1 VGGSGL
7 FASGASA
14 LTVLMEPAGES
25 PALLKLEAMQKVV
38 ESDLSD
44 GDKLFLFEFM
54 NTYAPTNEL
63 ADPREAIMDKLL
75 NVEMTWGDRLRAEG
89 EARGRLAGERT
100 MLLRLLTLMLAKRPP
115 PWLPAFRP
123 LATKRRWRKLPNSL
137 SASKAWMNW
146 PCRRM
151 PKPTSQPR
159 YRELV
164 CHPERAR

>member
-1 VGGSGL
+1 
-7 FASGASA
+7 
-14 LTVLMEPAGES
+14 MEPAGES

-100 MLLRLLTLMLAKRPP
+100 MLLRLLTLMFGEAPPSLVARIQAIDDEETLAQVAQQLVRIQSLDELA
-115 PWLPAFRP
+115 LPENAE
-123 LATKRRWRKLPNSL
+123 A
-137 SASKAWMNW
+137 
-146 PCRRM
+146 
-151 PKPTSQPR
+151 
-159 YRELV
+159 
-164 CHPERAR
+164 H

>member
-1 VGGSGL
+1 VGSSGL
-7 FASGASA
+7 FAGGASA

-100 MLLRLLTLMLAKRPP
+100 MLLRLLTLMFGEAPPSLVARIQAIDDEETLTQVAQQLVKIQSLDELA
-115 PWLPAFRP
+115 LPENAE
-123 LATKRRWRKLPNSL
+123 A
-137 SASKAWMNW
+137 
-146 PCRRM
+146 
-151 PKPTSQPR
+151 
-159 YRELV
+159 
-164 CHPERAR
+164 H

>member
-54 NTYAPTNEL
+54 NTYAPTSEL
-63 ADPREAIMDKLL
+63 SDPREAIMEKLL
-75 NVEMTWGDRLRAEG
+75 AVEMTWGDRLRAEG

-100 MLLRLLTLMLAKRPP
+100 MLLRLLTLMFGEAPPSLVARIQAIDDEETLTQVAQQLVKIQSLDELA
-115 PWLPAFRP
+115 LPENAE
-123 LATKRRWRKLPNSL
+123 A
-137 SASKAWMNW
+137 
-146 PCRRM
+146 
-151 PKPTSQPR
+151 
-159 YRELV
+159 
-164 CHPERAR
+164 H